1 MLGLLTSAIVITSR
15 FLIEVIGNVIPT
27 VKFYFGALHLLFDFS
42 ALFNDNLLRSG
53 STLRS
58 NAFNRVD
65 DIQTV

>member
-1 MLGLLTSAIVITSR
+1 MLGLLTLAIVITSR
-15 FLIEVIGNVIPT
+15 FLIEVIGNIIPT
-27 VKFYFGALHLLFDFS
+27 VKFYFGALYLLFDFS
-42 ALFNDNLLRSG
+42 ALFNDNLFRSR